1 MLVLKSILRNM
12 VRVGTLTV
20 IDAKG
25 IKCVFAGM
33 SGPAVTIRLHDRR
46 IPWGLVLMPSLA
58 AGEGYMNG
66 RLNVEGGKIYDFL
79 SLMSQNIEIGG
90 LNRIQAIWEITGRL
104 FKRFQQFNPAGRAK
118 KNVAHHYDLSS
129 ALYDLFL
136 DRDKQYSCAYF
147 VTTETDLETA
157 QEHKKRHLAAKLLIS
172 PRHRILDIGSGWGGM
187 GIYLAKKTGAFITGV
202 TLSKEQLRVSQ
213 KRAEEEGIAGKVAF
227 HLRDYR
233 AQTGT
238 FDRIVSVGMF
248 EHVGVGFYP
257 QYFVKIKELLADNGI
272 AVLHTIGRSAP
283 PSVTD
288 PWIRKYIFPGGYIPS
303 LSEVVPVIER
313 SGLVITD
320 VEFIGPHY
328 AQTLRD
334 WRRRFRANWNKVR
347 EIYDERFCR
356 MWEFYL
362 ASSEIAFRHLGLTVF
377 QIQMAHR
384 HAEVPPTRDYIARLE
399 NEIDQT
405 ANEKSRAA

>member
-25 IKCVFAGM
+25 KPYVFAGE

-46 IPWGLVLMPSLA
+46 IPWGLALMPSLA
-58 AGEGYMNG
+58 AGEGYMDG
-66 RLNVEGGKIYDFL
+66 RLTVDGGTIYDFL
-79 SLMSQNIEIGG
+79 ALMSQNMEVGG
-90 LNRIQAIWEITGRL
+90 LNRIQAIWEITGSF

-129 ALYDLFL
+129 DLYELFL

-147 VTTETDLETA
+147 VSPETDLETA

-172 PRHRILDIGSGWGGM
+172 PGQRILDIGSGWGGM
-187 GIYLAKKTGAFITGV
+187 GLYLARKTGAFITGV
-202 TLSKEQLRVSQ
+202 TLSEEQLQVSQ
-213 KRAEEEGIAGKVAF
+213 ERAEKEGLADQVAF

-257 QYFVKIKELLADNGI
+257 HYFGKMKELLADNGI
-272 AVLHTIGRSAP
+272 AVLHTIGRSGP
-283 PSVTD
+283 PNVTD
-288 PWIRKYIFPGGYIPS
+288 PWIRKYIFPGGYVPS
-303 LSEVVPVIER
+303 LSEVTPVIER

-320 VEFIGPHY
+320 IEFIGPHY
-328 AQTLRD
+328 ARTVRA
-334 WRRRFRANWNKVR
+334 WRKRFRANWNKVR

-377 QIQMAHR
+377 QIQMAHS
-384 HAEVPPTRDYIARLE
+384 HMAVPPTRDYISRLE
-399 NEIDQT
+399 NKIGET
-405 ANEKSRAA
+405 AYEKSGIA

>member
-25 IKCVFAGM
+25 IPHVFAGER
-33 SGPAVTIRLHDRR
+33 GPAVTIRLHDHRM
-46 IPWGLVLMPSLA
+46 PWGLALMPSLA
-58 AGEGYMNG
+58 AGEGYMDG
-66 RLNVEGGKIYDFL
+66 RLTVDDGTIYDFL
-79 SLMSQNIEIGG
+79 ALMSQNMEVGG
-90 LNRIQAIWEITGRL
+90 LNRIQSIWEITGRL

-118 KNVAHHYDLSS
+118 KNVSHHYDLSS
-129 ALYDLFL
+129 DLYELFL

-147 VTTETDLETA
+147 VSPETDLETA

-172 PRHRILDIGSGWGGM
+172 PGQRILDIGSGWGGM
-187 GIYLAKKTGAFITGV
+187 VLYLARKTGAFITGV
-202 TLSKEQLRVSQ
+202 TLSEEQLQVSQ
-213 KRAEEEGIAGKVAF
+213 ERAEKEGLADQVAF

-257 QYFVKIKELLADNGI
+257 HYFGKMKELLADNGI
-272 AVLHTIGRSAP
+272 AVLHTIGRSGP
-283 PSVTD
+283 PGVTD

-303 LSEVVPVIER
+303 LSEVTPVIER

-320 VEFIGPHY
+320 IEFIGPHY
-328 AQTLRD
+328 ARTLRA
-334 WRRRFRANWNKVR
+334 WRKRFRANWNKVR

-377 QIQMAHR
+377 QIQMTNR
-384 HAEVPPTRDYIARLE
+384 HTEIPPTRDYIAKLE
-399 NEIDQT
+399 NEIDEIKDGQ
-405 ANEKSRAA
+405 NRAA

>member
-25 IKCVFAGM
+25 KPYVFAGE

-46 IPWGLVLMPSLA
+46 IPWGLALMPSLA
-58 AGEGYMNG
+58 AGEGYMDG
-66 RLNVEGGKIYDFL
+66 RLTVDGGTIYDFL
-79 SLMSQNIEIGG
+79 ALMSQNMEVGG
-90 LNRIQAIWEITGRL
+90 LNRIQAIWEITGSF

-129 ALYDLFL
+129 DLYELFL

-147 VTTETDLETA
+147 VSPETDLETA

-172 PRHRILDIGSGWGGM
+172 PGQRILDIGSGWGGM
-187 GIYLAKKTGAFITGV
+187 GLYLARKTGAFITGV
-202 TLSKEQLRVSQ
+202 TLSEEQLQVSQ
-213 KRAEEEGIAGKVAF
+213 ERAEKEGLADQVAF

-257 QYFVKIKELLADNGI
+257 HYFGK
-272 AVLHTIGRSAP
+272 
-283 PSVTD
+283 
-288 PWIRKYIFPGGYIPS
+288 
-303 LSEVVPVIER
+303 
-313 SGLVITD
+313 
-320 VEFIGPHY
+320 
-328 AQTLRD
+328 
-334 WRRRFRANWNKVR
+334 
-347 EIYDERFCR
+347 
-356 MWEFYL
+356 
-362 ASSEIAFRHLGLTVF
+362 
-377 QIQMAHR
+377 
-384 HAEVPPTRDYIARLE
+384 
-399 NEIDQT
+399 
-405 ANEKSRAA
+405 

>member
-25 IKCVFAGM
+25 TKYVF
-33 SGPAVTIRLHDRR
+33 SGINGPEVTIRLNDHM

-58 AGEGYMNG
+58 AGEGYMDG
-66 RLNVEGGKIYDFL
+66 RLTVENGTIYDFL
-79 SLMSQNIEIGG
+79 ALISQNMEIGG
-90 LNRIQAIWEITGRL
+90 LNRVQAIWEIVGRL
-104 FKRFQQFNPAGRAK
+104 FKRLQQFNPADRAK
-118 KNVAHHYDLSS
+118 KNVAHHYDLSND
-129 ALYDLFL
+129 LYDLFL
-136 DRDKQYSCAYF
+136 DKDKQYSCAYF
-147 VTTETDLETA
+147 VSPETDLETA

-172 PRHRILDIGSGWGGM
+172 PGQNILDIGSGWGGM
-187 GIYLAKKTGAFITGV
+187 ALYLAKKTGASITGV
-202 TLSKEQLRVSQ
+202 TLSEEQLRVS
-213 KRAEEEGIAGKVAF
+213 KERAEEEGLSGKVAF

-248 EHVGVGFYP
+248 EHVGIGFYP
-257 QYFVKIKELLADNGI
+257 QYFRKIKELLADNGI
-272 AVLHTIGRSAP
+272 AVLHTIGRSGP

-303 LSEVVPVIER
+303 LSEVTPVIER

-320 VEFIGPHY
+320 IEFIGPHY
-328 AQTLRD
+328 ARTLRA

-347 EIYDERFCR
+347 DIYDERFCR

-377 QIQMAHR
+377 QVQMAHR
-384 HAEVPPTRDYIARLE
+384 QFEVPPTRDYIVRLE
-399 NEIDQT
+399 KEMGET
-405 ANEKSRAA
+405 AEKKSRAA

>member
-25 IKCVFAGM
+25 TKYVFSGVN
-33 SGPAVTIRLHDRR
+33 GPAVTIRLNDHK

-58 AGEGYMNG
+58 AGEGYMDG
-66 RLNVEGGKIYDFL
+66 RLTVENGTIYDFL
-79 SLMSQNIEIGG
+79 ALMSQNMEIGG
-90 LNRIQAIWEITGRL
+90 LNRVQAIWEITGRL
-104 FKRFQQFNPAGRAK
+104 FKRFQQFNPADRAK

-129 ALYDLFL
+129 DLYDLFL
-136 DRDKQYSCAYF
+136 DNDKQYSCAYF
-147 VTTETDLETA
+147 VSPETDLETA

-172 PRHRILDIGSGWGGM
+172 PGQRILDIGSGWGGM
-187 GIYLAKKTGAFITGV
+187 GLYLAKKTGASVTGV
-202 TLSKEQLRVSQ
+202 TLSEEQLQVS
-213 KRAEEEGIAGKVAF
+213 KERADEEGLSGKVAF

-248 EHVGVGFYP
+248 EHVGIGFYT
-257 QYFVKIKELLADNGI
+257 QYFGKIKELLADNGI
-272 AVLHTIGRSAP
+272 AVVHTIGRSGP

-303 LSEVVPVIER
+303 LSEVTPVIER

-320 VEFIGPHY
+320 IEFIGPHY
-328 AQTLRD
+328 AQTLRA

-347 EIYDERFCR
+347 DIYDERFCR

-384 HAEVPPTRDYIARLE
+384 QMEVPTTRDYIMRLE
-399 NEIDQT
+399 KEIGESADK
-405 ANEKSRAA
+405 KSRAA